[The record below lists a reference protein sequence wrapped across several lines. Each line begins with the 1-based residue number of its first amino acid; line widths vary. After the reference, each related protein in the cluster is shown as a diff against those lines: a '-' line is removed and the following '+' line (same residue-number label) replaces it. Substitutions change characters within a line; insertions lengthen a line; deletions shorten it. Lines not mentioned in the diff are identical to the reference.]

1 MEKFVLKEIL
11 TPKFQL
17 IIPNQMSAN
26 SCSIV
31 QAINSFIENTTKQ
44 VGKYVSK
51 DLEITNPTGWNV
63 TIKDRKDYSTITLE
77 KVELIIVPFGSDN
90 DIDKV

>member
-17 IIPNQMSAN
+17 IVPNSMYAN
-26 SCSIV
+26 DCDIV

-44 VGKYVSK
+44 SGKFVSK
-51 DLEITNPTGWNV
+51 DLEITNPNGWNV
-63 TIKDRKDYSTITLE
+63 VIKDCKNYSTITLE
-77 KVELIIVPFGSDN
+77 KVELIITPFGSDN
-90 DIDKV
+90 DR

>member
-17 IIPNQMSAN
+17 IVPSTMCAN
-26 SCSIV
+26 NCDIV

-44 VGKYVSK
+44 PGKYVCK
-51 DLEITNPTGWNV
+51 DLEIINPDGWNV
-63 TIKDRKDYSTITLE
+63 IIKDCKEYATITLV
-77 KVELIIVPFGSDN
+77 KVELVIIPFGSDN
-90 DIDKV
+90 IDKV

>member
-1 MEKFVLKEIL
+1 MEKFVLKETL

-17 IIPNQMSAN
+17 IVPSTMCVNN
-26 SCSIV
+26 CNIV

-44 VGKYVSK
+44 PGKFVSK
-51 DLEITNPTGWNV
+51 DLEITNPNGWNV
-63 TIKDRKDYSTITLE
+63 VIKDCKEYFTITLK

-90 DIDKV
+90 DR